1 MTNAVKPKSLIHS
14 VKRILSDISLVEL
27 TPIRLEWNGY
37 NGLIFKI
44 FGLEFQGNK
53 HNFEGDLIGMH
64 ISTNYVIVYLL
75 YISFEIKSPIL

>member
-14 VKRILSDISLVEL
+14 VKRILSDISLVEFAL
-27 TPIRLEWNGY
+27 IRLEWNGY

-53 HNFEGDLIGMH
+53 HNFEGDLIGLH

-75 YISFEIKSPIL
+75 YISFEIKSPVY

>member
-1 MTNAVKPKSLIHS
+1 MTNAVNPKSLIHS
-14 VKRILSDISLVEL
+14 VKRILSDISLVEF

-53 HNFEGDLIGMH
+53 HNFEGDLIGLH

-75 YISFEIKSPIL
+75 YISFEIKSPVY

>member
-1 MTNAVKPKSLIHS
+1 MINAVKPKSLIHS
-14 VKRILSDISLVEL
+14 VKRILSDISLVEF

-53 HNFEGDLIGMH
+53 HNFEGDLIGLH

-75 YISFEIKSPIL
+75 YISFEIKSPVY